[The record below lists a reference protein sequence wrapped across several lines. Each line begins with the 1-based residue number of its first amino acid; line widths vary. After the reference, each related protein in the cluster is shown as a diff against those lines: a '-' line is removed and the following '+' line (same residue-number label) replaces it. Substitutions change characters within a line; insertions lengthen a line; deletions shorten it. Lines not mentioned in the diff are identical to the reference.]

1 MQQYKIQMPRENYH
15 ILSDLLKVWVPSLT
29 NTVSVNRTLHLAG
42 SCRWNSGYML
52 ERRES
57 NSARAN
63 TWCGGNVVIVGYKRE
78 FMSEYDVIYAMCGL
92 AIP

>member
-1 MQQYKIQMPRENYH
+1 MPRENYH
-15 ILSDLLKVWVPSLT
+15 LLSDMLKIWVPSLT
-29 NTVSVNRTLHLAG
+29 NTVPVNIIVQMAG

-63 TWCGGNVVIVGYKRE
+63 TWCGGNAVIVGYKRE